1 LFKQYYALQKHK
13 KNQRDLDF
21 SPMTLIFNGLLNV
34 VKVHVMQ
41 NVIKLS
47 AAIIVLTEKT
57 TKLETI
63 LPSLS

>member
-1 LFKQYYALQKHK
+1 
-13 KNQRDLDF
+13 
-21 SPMTLIFNGLLNV
+21 MTLIFNGLLNV